1 MKNLLTPLFFA
12 CLLFAGSLFA
22 QQHLAFKGVPI
33 DGTLQAYTNAMVKAG
48 FHYEGTQDGIAIL
61 SGDFAGYKNCLVG
74 VSTLKNCDVVS
85 HIAVLFPEKE
95 TWSAL
100 RGDYENLKTMLTE
113 KYGIPSES
121 RERFTD
127 KYISETSS
135 NIAIIHA
142 LHEDQCEWFSTFTT
156 ELGDIQLSI
165 MPGSKKYDT
174 GMVRLSYYDKAN
186 SEKVRSSAIDD
197 L

>member
-85 HIAVLFPEKE
+85 HIAVLFPAKE
-95 TWSAL
+95 TWSSL

-127 KYISETSS
+127 KYINESS
-135 NIAIIHA
+135 GNGLIMSA
-142 LHEDQCEWFSTFTT
+142 LHNEQYEWYSSFTT
-156 ELGDIQLSI
+156 ELGMIELTI
-165 MPGSKKYDT
+165 MPGNDYNE